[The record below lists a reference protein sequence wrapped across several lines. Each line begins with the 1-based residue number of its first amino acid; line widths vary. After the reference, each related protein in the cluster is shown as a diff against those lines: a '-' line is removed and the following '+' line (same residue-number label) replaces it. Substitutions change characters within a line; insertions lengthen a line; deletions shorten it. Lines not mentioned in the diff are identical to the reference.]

1 MADGRGR
8 LDVKDENDRGKG
20 GTTRKEGGKEEE

>member
-20 GTTRKEGGKEEE
+20 ETTRKEGEEE